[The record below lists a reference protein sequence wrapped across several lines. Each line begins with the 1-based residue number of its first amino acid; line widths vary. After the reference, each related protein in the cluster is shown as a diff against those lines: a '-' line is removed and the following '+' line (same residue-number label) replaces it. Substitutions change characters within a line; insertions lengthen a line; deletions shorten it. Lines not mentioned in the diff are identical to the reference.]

1 MDLKDRFSI
10 LKQGVQIAQSK
21 GVLSLEDAVYVKAAM
36 DNIDNNENLD
46 VAFKIIIK
54 VIQFAQSK
62 GAYTLKDAYLLYVAS
77 ENIEESIREELEERD
92 EDETNK

>member
-62 GAYTLKDAYLLYVAS
+62 GAYTLK
-77 ENIEESIREELEERD
+77 EEREKENEKESD
-92 EDETNK
+92 KAEKENK